1 MYTVHTIHF
10 YILIMSNSQYSEIVY
25 DEIGPAYI
33 IKVYDPKLNFHGV
46 AVLDNL
52 NLGLAKGGIRMTGTV
67 SPVEVSRLARAMSY
81 KNALA
86 GLPFGGGKSGIMVD
100 PKGMSLSK
108 KKAIIQSFAKML
120 RPFVPQY
127 YIAGPDINTTEREM
141 QWFAEAHG
149 EWESVTGKPANYVSK
164 KGGKTRRGLPHELG
178 STGFGVALSA
188 KVALEFKEVNLSGAE
203 ITIAGYG
210 NVGVFA
216 HKFLEEWGAKIVAVS
231 DSTGTIYDRSGL
243 DFKKLSTAKAKKGSV
258 LEYPAT
264 ATSKKL
270 SRDVI
275 YELSCDVMIPAA
287 GPDVINDSNVDK
299 VKAKIIVEGAN
310 IPMVEEYEK
319 KLHKKDILIVPDIIA
334 NAGGVISSYAEY
346 KGFDEKH
353 MFKLVEEK
361 IVPNVKEVL
370 AFTAKGGHAP
380 REAAIKIAKQRILAA
395 KNKK

>member
-1 MYTVHTIHF
+1 MENT
-10 YILIMSNSQYSEIVY
+10 QAEIVF
-25 DEIGPAYI
+25 DDIGPEYVI
-33 IKVYDPKLNFHGV
+33 RVYDPKLKFHGV

-67 SPVEVSRLARAMSY
+67 NEVEVSRLARAMSY

-100 PKGMSLSK
+100 PKTISLK
-108 KKAIIQSFAKML
+108 QKKAIVESFARIL
-120 RPFVPQY
+120 RPFVPTH

-141 QWFAEAHG
+141 EWFAEAHG
-149 EWESVTGKPANYVSK
+149 EWESVTGKPATYVSR

-178 STGFGVALSA
+178 STGFGVALA
-188 KVALEFKEVNLSGAE
+188 TKVALAFKEIPLKGAE
-203 ITIAGYG
+203 VTIAGYG

-216 HKFLEEWGAKIVAVS
+216 HKFLEEWGAKVVAVS
-231 DSTGTIYDRSGL
+231 DSSGTIYDRNGL
-243 DFKKLSTAKAKKGSV
+243 KYSALSAAKTKTGSV
-258 LEYPAT
+258 LNYAGS
-264 ATSKKL
+264 ASAKKL
-270 SRDVI
+270 TRDVI

-287 GPDVINDSNVDK
+287 GPDVINESNVNR

-310 IPMVEEYEK
+310 IPMREEFEK
-319 KLHKKDILIVPDIIA
+319 QLHRKDVLIVPDIIA

-346 KGFDEKH
+346 KGFDEKK

-361 IVPNVKEVL
+361 IVPNVHEVL

-380 REAAIKIAKQRILAA
+380 REAAIKIARQRILAA
-395 KNKK
+395 KKK

>member
-1 MYTVHTIHF
+1 MPTPE
-10 YILIMSNSQYSEIVY
+10 QPEIIF
-25 DEIGPAYI
+25 DDIGPEYVI
-33 IKVYDPKLNFHGV
+33 RVYDPKLKFHGV

-52 NLGLAKGGIRMTGTV
+52 NLGMAKGGIRMTGTV
-67 SPVEVSRLARAMSY
+67 NPVEVSRLARAMSY

-100 PKGMSLSK
+100 PKTISLRQK
-108 KKAIIQSFAKML
+108 RAIIESFAKML
-120 RPFVPQY
+120 RPFVPKY

-141 QWFAEAHG
+141 EWFADAHG
-149 EWESVTGKPANYVSK
+149 EWESVTGKPAKYTSK
-164 KGGKTRRGLPHELG
+164 KNGKTRRGLPHELG
-178 STGFGVALSA
+178 STGFGVALST
-188 KVALEFKEVNLSGAE
+188 KVALEFKDIALKGAE

-216 HKFLEEWGAKIVAVS
+216 HKFLQEWGAKVVAVS
-231 DSTGTIYDRSGL
+231 DSNGTIYDRSGL
-243 DFKKLSTAKAKKGSV
+243 DYTKLLAAKTKTGSV
-258 LEYPAT
+258 LNYPAST
-264 ATSKKL
+264 GTKKL

-287 GPDVINDSNVDK
+287 SPDVIDSGNVDR

-310 IPMVEEYEK
+310 IPMKEEFEK
-319 KLHKKDILIVPDIIA
+319 HLHKKDVLIVPDIIA

-346 KGFDEKH
+346 KGFDAAK

-361 IVPNVKEVL
+361 IVPNVNEVL

-380 REAAIKIAKQRILAA
+380 REAAIKIARQRILAA
-395 KNKK
+395 KK

>member
-1 MYTVHTIHF
+1 MPTPE
-10 YILIMSNSQYSEIVY
+10 QPEIIF
-25 DEIGPAYI
+25 DDIGPEYVI
-33 IKVYDPKLNFHGV
+33 RVYDPKLKFHGV

-52 NLGLAKGGIRMTGTV
+52 NLGMAKGGIRMTGTV
-67 SPVEVSRLARAMSY
+67 GPVEVSRLARAMSY

-100 PKGMSLSK
+100 PKTITLRQK
-108 KKAIIQSFAKML
+108 RAIIESFAKML
-120 RPFVPQY
+120 RPFVPKY

-141 QWFAEAHG
+141 EWFAEAHG
-149 EWESVTGKPANYVSK
+149 EWESVTGKPATYTSK
-164 KGGKTRRGLPHELG
+164 KNGKTRRGLPHELG
-178 STGFGVALSA
+178 STGFGVALST
-188 KVALEFKEVNLSGAE
+188 KVALEFKEIALKGAE

-216 HKFLEEWGAKIVAVS
+216 HKFLQEWGAKIIAVS
-231 DSTGTIYDRSGL
+231 DSNGTIYDRAGL
-243 DFKKLSTAKAKKGSV
+243 DYTKLLAAKTKTGSV
-258 LEYPAT
+258 LNYPAGT
-264 ATSKKL
+264 GTKKL

-287 GPDVINDSNVDK
+287 SPDVIDGGNVDR

-310 IPMVEEYEK
+310 IPMKEEFEK
-319 KLHKKDILIVPDIIA
+319 HLHKKDVLIVPDIIA

-346 KGFDEKH
+346 KGFDAAK

-361 IVPNVKEVL
+361 IVPNVNEVM

-380 REAAIKIAKQRILAA
+380 REAAIKIARQRILAA
-395 KNKK
+395 KK

>member
-1 MYTVHTIHF
+1 MA
-10 YILIMSNSQYSEIVY
+10 SEQVEIIY
-25 DEIGPAYI
+25 DDLGPEYV
-33 IKVYDPKLNFHGV
+33 IKVYDPKLDFHGV

-67 SPVEVSRLARAMSY
+67 NPVEVSRLARAMSY

-100 PKGMSLSK
+100 PKTISLK
-108 KKAIIQSFAKML
+108 QKKAVIESFARML
-120 RPFVPQY
+120 RPFVPKQ

-149 EWESVTGKPANYVSK
+149 EWESVTGKPSSYTSK
-164 KGGKTRRGLPHELG
+164 KGSKKRRGLPHELG

-188 KVALEFKEVNLSGAE
+188 RVALAFKGISIKDAE

-216 HKFLEEWGAKIVAVS
+216 HKFLQEWGAKIVAVS
-231 DSTGTIYDRSGL
+231 DTSGTIYDREGL
-243 DFKKLSTAKAKKGSV
+243 DHARLLAAKTKTGSV
-258 LEYPAT
+258 LTYSGSKNA
-264 ATSKKL
+264 KKL
-270 SRDVI
+270 TRDII

-287 GPDVINDSNVDK
+287 SPDVINDSNAGK

-310 IPMVEEYEK
+310 IPMREEFEK
-319 KLHKKDILIVPDIIA
+319 YLHKHDVLIVPDIIA

-346 KGFDEKH
+346 KGYDEEK

-361 IVPNVKEVL
+361 IVPNVEEVL
-370 AFTAKGGHAP
+370 AYTAKSGHAP
-380 REAAIKIAKQRILAA
+380 REAAIKIARQRILAA
-395 KNKK
+395 GKTRKR

>member
-1 MYTVHTIHF
+1 MENT
-10 YILIMSNSQYSEIVY
+10 QPEIIF
-25 DEIGPAYI
+25 DDIGPEYVI
-33 IKVYDPKLNFHGV
+33 RVYDPKLKFHGV

-52 NLGLAKGGIRMTGTV
+52 NLGMAKGGIRMTGTV
-67 SPVEVSRLARAMSY
+67 NPVEVSRLARAMSY

-100 PKGMSLSK
+100 PKPLSLK
-108 KKAIIQSFAKML
+108 QKKAIIESFARML
-120 RPFVPQY
+120 RPFIPKY

-141 QWFAEAHG
+141 EWFAEAHG
-149 EWESVTGKPANYVSK
+149 EWESVTGKPAAYTSK

-178 STGFGVALSA
+178 STGFGVALST
-188 KVALEFKEVNLSGAE
+188 KVALAFKEINLKGAE

-216 HKFLEEWGAKIVAVS
+216 HKFLQEWGAKVVAVS
-231 DSTGTIYDRSGL
+231 DSSGTIYDRAGL
-243 DFKKLSTAKAKKGSV
+243 DYTKLLAAKTKTGSV
-258 LEYPAT
+258 LNYPAST
-264 ATSKKL
+264 GTKKL

-287 GPDVINDSNVDK
+287 SPDVIHEGNVDR

-310 IPMVEEYEK
+310 IPMKEQFEK
-319 KLHKKDILIVPDIIA
+319 HLHKKDVLIVPDIIA

-346 KGFDEKH
+346 KGFDAKK

-361 IVPNVKEVL
+361 IVPNVNEVL

-380 REAAIKIAKQRILAA
+380 REAAIKIARQRILAA
-395 KNKK
+395 KK

>member
-1 MYTVHTIHF
+1 MA
-10 YILIMSNSQYSEIVY
+10 SEQTEIIY
-25 DEIGPAYI
+25 DEIGPEYV
-33 IKVYDPKLNFHGV
+33 IKVYDPKLGFHGV

-52 NLGLAKGGIRMTGTV
+52 NLGIAKGGIRMTGSV
-67 SPVEVSRLARAMSY
+67 NPVEVSRLARAMSY

-100 PKGMSLSK
+100 PKPLSLK
-108 KKAIIQSFAKML
+108 QKKAIIESFARML
-120 RPFVPQY
+120 RPFVPKH

-149 EWESVTGKPANYVSK
+149 EWESVTGKPATYVSK

-188 KVALEFKEVNLSGAE
+188 KVALAFEQIALKGAE

-216 HKFLEEWGAKIVAVS
+216 HKFLEEWGAKIIAVS
-231 DSTGTIYDRSGL
+231 DSSGTIYDRSGL
-243 DFKKLSTAKAKKGSV
+243 SYTKLLAAKTKTGSVLNYSGSSTAK
-258 LEYPAT
+258 
-264 ATSKKL
+264 KL
-270 SRDVI
+270 TRDVI

-287 GPDVINDSNVDK
+287 SPDVINDTNVSK

-310 IPMVEEYEK
+310 IPMREEFEK
-319 KLHKKDILIVPDIIA
+319 YLHKKDVLIVPDIIA

-346 KGFDEKH
+346 KGFDEKK

-361 IVPNVKEVL
+361 IVPNVEEVL
-370 AFTAKGGHAP
+370 AYTAKSGHAP

-395 KNKK
+395 GKTRKA